1 MSSQV
6 KHAVKKPDHDRA
18 EAKQHIVLPEC
29 RDINRIK
36 TGQIEKGLRNGD
48 GGGENGIQECA
59 DVGDGCGEE
68 AEGVA
73 RLKVRQVLVLEDLH
87 IEGLGCSQGTQSLRP
102 HPGKQGHIE
111 RRRLPKCDH
120 VLLSDAVLVGQ
131 EHENRG
137 DDVSKAQCWQEDLGD
152 IRWNRAASRAGVY
165 ASAGGVNAEKEVD
178 RRDLSDTEELV
189 NGEDGGHGD
198 QRPDVAVAVALDR
211 PDVDQRN
218 QVDQEIEAL
227 NPLVGV
233 GACDLLREGPHQYR
247 KKVVDRWKAGVCAL
261 RSFL

>member
-18 EAKQHIVLPEC
+18 EAKQHIVLPER

-36 TGQIEKGLRNGD
+36 TGQVEKGLRNGN
-48 GGGENGIQECA
+48 GGGENGIQDRA
-59 DVGDGCGEE
+59 DMGDGSGEE

-73 RLKVRQVLVLEDLH
+73 GLKVGQVLVLEDFQ

-111 RRRLPKCDH
+111 RRRLPECDH
-120 VLLSDAVLVGQ
+120 VLLSEAVLVGQ
-131 EHENRG
+131 EHEDRG
-137 DDVSKAQCWQEDLGD
+137 DDVSKAQCRQEDLGD
-152 IRWNRAASRAGVY
+152 VRWNRAASRAGVD
-165 ASAGGVNAEKEVD
+165 AAAGCVHAEEEVEW
-178 RRDLSDTEELV
+178 RDLSDAEELV

-211 PDVDQRN
+211 PDVDQGN
-218 QVDQEIEAL
+218 HVDQEIEAL
-227 NPLVGV
+227 DPLVGI
-233 GACDLLREGPHQYR
+233 GACDLLREGPHQ
-247 KKVVDRWKAGVCAL
+247 
-261 RSFL
+261 